1 MTSIAKRLER
11 KGYIANATSPLDQ
24 RVKLVT
30 LTQEGRQLANEWR
43 GIMQAMLS
51 RVEEVLTP
59 QELEHSSN
67 AQGRACVPR

>member
-1 MTSIAKRLER
+1 MTSIDKRLER
-11 KGYIANATSPLDQ
+11 KDYIANATSPLDQ
-24 RVKLVT
+24 RVKLVS

-59 QELEHSSN
+59 KELEHGSN